1 MKKVWLI
8 LFMSCLLCVPG
19 ESHAQDITA
28 IITAAI
34 KKVVKAFDL
43 QVQRLQTKTIWL
55 QNAQKAIE
63 NEMQQLHLDEIS
75 DWVQKQ
81 KDLYQEYFDELWR
94 VKTAIT
100 YYHRVK
106 EIVNRQGQLIAAYKQ
121 AWGLL
126 QKDTHFTPEELR
138 HMQAVY
144 TGLVEES
151 LKSVDELSLVIQ
163 SFATQMSDQ
172 DRLRLIDHAS
182 ASVDQSYGTLTRFNN
197 QNMILSLQRA
207 RDAEDVDVVK
217 KMYGLP

>member
-1 MKKVWLI
+1 MKKTGFTLLMLI
-8 LFMSCLLCVPG
+8 MLCMPRQ
-19 ESHAQDITA
+19 SHAQDITV
-28 IITAAI
+28 IIKEAI

-55 QNAQKAIE
+55 QNAQKAVE

-106 EIVNRQGQLIAAYKQ
+106 DIIGRQAQLVAAYKR

-126 QKDTHFTPEELR
+126 QQDKHFTPEELE

-144 TGLVEES
+144 TGLVDES
-151 LKSVDELSLVIQ
+151 LKSIDELSLVIQ

-172 DRLRLIDHAS
+172 QRLRLIDHAS
-182 ASVDQSYGTLTRFNN
+182 ASVDHTYANLSRFNN
-197 QNMILSLQRA
+197 QNMMLSLQRA
-207 RDAEDVDVVK
+207 RDAEDVDVIK